1 MDFDGDG
8 DLDIVR
14 TVPALERGY
23 VANHKPRK
31 VEYFEQA
38 TWQHTIL
45 WKSVEYRR
53 YYVAL
58 CTLIDIVLHTFLRDG
73 IVMML
78 CKGIATVLNAY

>member
-45 WKSVEYRR
+45 WKSVEY
-53 YYVAL
+53 V
-58 CTLIDIVLHTFLRDG
+58 G
-73 IVMML
+73 IM
-78 CKGIATVLNAY
+78 